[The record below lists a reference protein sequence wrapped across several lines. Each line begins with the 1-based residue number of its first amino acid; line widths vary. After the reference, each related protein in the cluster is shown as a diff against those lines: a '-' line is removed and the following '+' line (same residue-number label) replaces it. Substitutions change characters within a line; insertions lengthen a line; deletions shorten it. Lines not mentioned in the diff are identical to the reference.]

1 MKTIYC
7 QKCGAAG
14 QSVEAYCKR
23 CGEWLPD
30 MDALARPGLLRK
42 LTREEK
48 IRKMRHLEIIS
59 AGLSLISVAVIL
71 TVLAGQNDKQF
82 LFLAV
87 ICCSLVAIYQMVNF
101 YLGYKLRSKAAEN
114 RAEKG
119 NPIDAK
125 TTDDMRRL
133 GEVDKNQFVEIPSV
147 VENTTELLDAVP
159 RVSKRTQQ

>member
-1 MKTIYC
+1 
-7 QKCGAAG
+7 
-14 QSVEAYCKR
+14 VEAYCKR

-30 MDALARPGLLRK
+30 IDALSRPGLLRK

-48 IRKMRHLEIIS
+48 IRKMRLLEMIS

-101 YLGYKLRSKAAEN
+101 YLGYKLKPKTTEN
-114 RAEKG
+114 RAEKA

-125 TTDDMRRL
+125 TTGDARML
-133 GEVDKNQFVEIPSV
+133 GEADKNQFVEMPSV

-159 RVSKRTQQ
+159 RVSKRTQ

>member
-7 QKCGAAG
+7 QKCGADG
-14 QSVEAYCKR
+14 QRVEAYCKR

-30 MDALARPGLLRK
+30 IDALSRPGLLRK

-48 IRKMRHLEIIS
+48 IRKMRLLEMIS

-71 TVLAGQNDKQF
+71 AVLAGQNDKQF

-101 YLGYKLRSKAAEN
+101 YLGYKLKPKTTEN

-125 TTDDMRRL
+125 TTGDVRML
-133 GEVDKNQFVEIPSV
+133 GEADNNQFVEMPSV

-159 RVSKRTQQ
+159 RVSKRTQ